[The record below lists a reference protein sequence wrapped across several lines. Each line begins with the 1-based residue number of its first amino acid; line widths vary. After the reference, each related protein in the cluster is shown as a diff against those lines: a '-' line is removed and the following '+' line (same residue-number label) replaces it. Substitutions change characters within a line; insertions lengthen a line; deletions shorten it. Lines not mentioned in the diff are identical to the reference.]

1 MLVLPEVQTTNYAEH
16 SLKSRSTNAWNLK
29 QKKIENRFNNLRL
42 FQVQKTNF
50 SLPFKSVPA
59 MSLVIR

>member
-1 MLVLPEVQTTNYAEH
+1 MLVLPEVQTTNYVEH
-16 SLKSRSTNAWNLK
+16 SLKSKLTNAWNLK

-59 MSLVIR
+59 MSLVM